1 MLLLPIPA
9 SLPAWTEAFCDLPVP
24 VLAGTQRAL
33 DALAQAEAERGDVDA
48 HRIAEAVA
56 QDPLMT
62 LRIFASAARL
72 ATPAARE
79 DRRGMPET
87 VTAALLLL
95 GIGPFFRS
103 LGELPLA
110 EAAVD
115 PARCGIAGAPE
126 GLATVLRRAR
136 RSANFALGFAVHR
149 MDGDA
154 AALQTAA
161 LLHDFAELLLWCHRP
176 ELADT
181 LARRQAADPTLRSAS
196 AQQALLGIELSALEQ
211 ALMRAWGLPELLRRM
226 TDERQARDPQ
236 VRCVSLAVR
245 IARHSTAGW
254 DNAALPDDWT
264 ALGELLQLSPE
275 AAEALVRDI
284 DR

>member
-1 MLLLPIPA
+1 MLQLPLPA

-24 VLAGTQRAL
+24 VLADTQRAL
-33 DALAQAEAERGDVDA
+33 DALAQAEIERGDVDA

-62 LRIFASAARL
+62 LRIFASTARL
-72 ATPAARE
+72 GTWAARE

-103 LGELPLA
+103 LGELPLV

-115 PARCGIAGAPE
+115 PARCGVPGAPA
-126 GLATVLRRAR
+126 GLAAVLRRAR

-154 AALQTAA
+154 AALQVAA
-161 LLHDFAELLLWCHRP
+161 LLHDFAELLLWCHGP
-176 ELADT
+176 ERADA
-181 LARRQAADPTLRSAS
+181 LARRQAAEPTLRSAE
-196 AQQALLGIELSALEQ
+196 AQQALLGIELAALEQ

-226 TDERQARDPQ
+226 TDERQAWDPQ

-245 IARHSTAGW
+245 IARHSAAGW
-254 DNAALPDDWT
+254 DNPALPDDWT

-275 AAEALVRDI
+275 AARALVLEI